1 MRLPAGQWRWFA
13 IEGADIA
20 GAALPEETEATA
32 RERALAQAW
41 SLGAQ
46 VQPLIA
52 AYRSYYG
59 LPEGLGVSAVAAGS
73 LAEQAGV
80 QPGDVLLALNG
91 VPLVGEETLTRAM
104 AVIAPGDVFELIFWR
119 SGVYFTAEMA
129 R

>member
-1 MRLPAGQWRWFA
+1 MPARRSRRNGSHGPR
-13 IEGADIA
+13 A
-20 GAALPEETEATA
+20 GAGA
-32 RERALAQAW
+32 
-41 SLGAQ
+41 SLVAGAQ